1 MKTTQQETQQFLT
14 NRNGENFKVSP
25 ELKQEVLDLL
35 IKDKKNKLWRDS
47 IIWTKGSNL
56 FYVELPNK
64 KLITFEINKP
74 TNTNKDLQETNKGN

>member
-1 MKTTQQETQQFLT
+1 MKTTQQETQQYLT
-14 NRNGENFKVSP
+14 NRNGENFKVSK

-64 KLITFEINKP
+64 KLITFEINK
-74 TNTNKDLQETNKGN
+74 TITTKKN